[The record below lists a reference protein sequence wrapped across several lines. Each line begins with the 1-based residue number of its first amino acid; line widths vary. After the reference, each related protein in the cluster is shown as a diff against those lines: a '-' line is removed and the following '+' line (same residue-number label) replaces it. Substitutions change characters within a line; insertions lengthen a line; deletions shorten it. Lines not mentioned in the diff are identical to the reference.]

1 MTDVNIKINL
11 ESDGYKITR
20 ENLFNINNE
29 TLNEFF
35 EIFKKED
42 LPNHGDFKNIKVV
55 KDVNQFKFLNKIF
68 NDIKKILQSNNIN
81 YIFED
86 VWAQKSE
93 YINSRPGELPF
104 IPHIDKQRKFKIM
117 VYLNDVHQNSGP
129 IHFIKCKPG
138 DYENFREKLSKTYQ
152 VDKENEIKDFDVSK
166 YENCSGPAGTTI
178 FFDTNCPHFAGEFKQ
193 GNLDTRYIYR
203 FNFSM
208 KGSNFFHKLFKKIF

>member
-29 TLNEFF
+29 TLDEFF
-35 EIFKKED
+35 EIFEKKD
-42 LPNHGDFKNIKVV
+42 LPNHGNFKNIKVI
-55 KDVNQFKFLNKIF
+55 KDVNQFKFLKKIF
-68 NDIKKILQSNNIN
+68 IELKKILQANNIN
-81 YIFED
+81 YLFED

-104 IPHIDKQRKFKIM
+104 IPHIDKYRKFKIM
-117 VYLNDVHQNSGP
+117 VYLNNVHRDSGP
-129 IHFIKCKPG
+129 IHFIKCRPS
-138 DYENFREKLSKTYQ
+138 DYENFRKKLTKTYQ
-152 VDKENEIKDFDVSK
+152 VNKENEINDFDISE

-193 GNLDTRYIYR
+193 GNSDTRYIYR

-208 KGSNFFHKLFKKIF
+208 KSSNFFQKLFKKIF